1 MGQPPPLVNF
11 ALLCRKCVDFSLNIF
26 RDFVYV
32 MLIKIKIMLNEIAIK
47 IDMVC
52 VFRSIS
58 CDWLLYN
65 MIISPL

>member
-1 MGQPPPLVNF
+1 VL
-11 ALLCRKCVDFSLNIF
+11 
-26 RDFVYV
+26 
-32 MLIKIKIMLNEIAIK
+32 LIKIKIMLNEIAIK